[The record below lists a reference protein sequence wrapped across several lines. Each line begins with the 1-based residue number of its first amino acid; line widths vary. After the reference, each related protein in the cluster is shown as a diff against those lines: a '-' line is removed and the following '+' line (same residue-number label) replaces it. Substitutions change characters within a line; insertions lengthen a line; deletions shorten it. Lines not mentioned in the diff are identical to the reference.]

1 MNRLAISLTAAL
13 AFALGGCGTSPD
25 TGTTNSTNTMD
36 NTDKTSMEKTAQPL
50 KVDTVPMTETSKPTT
65 GHGMKNLIYPQS
77 KQLDVVDDYNGVKV
91 ADPYRWLENLDSEET
106 RDWVKRQVA
115 FTEDYFKNVPER
127 EQFRQQL
134 KAIWDYER
142 VSAPEK
148 VGQQYAYWKN
158 DGLQNQAVLY
168 VTDDLNQEGRV
179 LIDPNTLSED
189 QTASVAGV
197 EFSPKGRYMAYGISE
212 GGSDWRTWKVRDVAT
227 GKDTDDELHWVK
239 FSAPAWLPDESG
251 FFYARY
257 DEPKDENELKAVN
270 YNQKVYFHKLGTD
283 QSQDTLIYQR
293 PDHKEWGFGNIVT
306 EDGRFLLLPVWKG
319 TDERNLILF
328 KRLGSDE
335 PFKPLTPE
343 FENSYQ
349 FIGNQGDDL
358 YFVTDE
364 NADNY
369 RIIKIN
375 AKAPQQHVEIVP
387 NNPKATLR
395 SASLVGNKLLVSY
408 LDNAYSKVKRFDL
421 NGNDL
426 GEVTLP
432 GIGSVSGFSG
442 KQNDTETFYTF
453 NNFYTPTTVYRYDVE
468 KNQSQLLKQPKV
480 AFNPD
485 DYTTEQVWYTSKDG
499 TRVPM
504 FISYKKGLKKDGN
517 NPTLLYGYG
526 GFNIPITPRFSPANI
541 VWMNNGGVYAVANLR
556 GGGEFGKAWHEAGTK
571 TRKQNVFD
579 DFIAAAEY
587 LIREKYTN
595 PKKLAINGRSNG
607 GLLAAATVMQRP
619 DLFAASVPEV
629 GVQDMLRFN
638 KFTIGWA
645 WESDYGSPQNPEE
658 FAALRAYSPV
668 HNAVE
673 KEYPAIMI
681 TTADHDDRV
690 FPAHS
695 FKLAAALQN
704 AQKGDQ
710 PIVIRIDTKAGHGA
724 GKPTDKVIDEV
735 ADRFAF
741 MRHNM
746 SDDTK
751 DNTKE

>member
-1 MNRLAISLTAAL
+1 MKTIQTLIVANLFLVLSACGGQPQENEAAGPQASEESSLQTTPKTQPL
-13 AFALGGCGTSPD
+13 TD
-25 TGTTNSTNTMD
+25 TGKAVS
-36 NTDKTSMEKTAQPL
+36 
-50 KVDTVPMTETSKPTT
+50 T
-65 GHGMKNLIYPQS
+65 GHDMKNLIYPES
-77 KQLDVVDDYNGVKV
+77 KRVEVTDDYNGVKV
-91 ADPYRWLENLDSEET
+91 ADPYRWLEDIDSEET
-106 RDWVKRQVA
+106 RNWVQRQVA
-115 FTEDYFKNVPER
+115 FTENYFKNMPER
-127 EQFRQQL
+127 EHFRQQL
-134 KAIWDYER
+134 KKVWDYER
-142 VSAPEK
+142 VGAPEK
-148 VGQQYAYWKN
+148 VGDAYVYWKN

-168 VTDDLNQEGRV
+168 ITDDLAKEGRV
-179 LIDPNTLSED
+179 LIDPNKLSDD
-189 QTASVAGV
+189 QTVSVAGV
-197 EFSPKGRYMAYGISE
+197 VFSPKGRYMAYGISE
-212 GGSDWRTWKVRDVAT
+212 GGSDWRTWKVREVAT
-227 GKDTDDELHWVK
+227 GKDTSDELRWVK

-257 DEPKDENELKAVN
+257 DAPVDENQLKAVN
-270 YNQKVYFHKLGTD
+270 YNQKVYFHKLGTK
-283 QSQDTLIYQR
+283 QSDDKLVYQR
-293 PDHKEWGFGNIVT
+293 PDQKEWGFGNIVT

-319 TDERNLILF
+319 TDERNLILV

-335 PFKPLTPE
+335 SFWPLTPE
-343 FENSYQ
+343 FENSYS

-358 YFVTDE
+358 YFVTDKD
-364 NADNY
+364 ADNY
-369 RIIKIN
+369 RIVRIN
-375 AKAPQQHVEIVP
+375 ANSPGRLEEIVP
-387 NNPKATLR
+387 NDPKATLR
-395 SASLVGNKLLVSY
+395 SASMVGGKLLVSY

-421 NGNDL
+421 DGAYL
-426 GEVTLP
+426 GEIKLP
-432 GIGSVSGFSG
+432 GIGSVSGFGG
-442 KQNDTETFYTF
+442 KQSETETFYTF
-453 NNFYTPTTVYRYDVE
+453 NNFYTPTTVYRYDVAVNKSE
-468 KNQSQLLKQPKV
+468 LLKQPKV

-541 VWMNNGGVYAVANLR
+541 VWMDNGGVYAVANLR
-556 GGGEFGKAWHEAGTK
+556 GGGEFGKPWHEAGTK

-587 LIREKYTN
+587 LIENKYTN

-629 GVQDMLRFN
+629 GVHDMLRFN

-645 WESDYGSPQNPEE
+645 WESDYGSPQKPEE

-673 KEYPAIMI
+673 KVYPAIMI

-690 FPAHS
+690 YPAHS
-695 FKLAAALQN
+695 FKLAAALQQ
-704 AQKGDQ
+704 AQKGQ
-710 PIVIRIDTKAGHGA
+710 APVLIRIDTKAGHGA
-724 GKPTDKVIDEV
+724 GKPTDKIIDEV

-746 SDDTK
+746 K
-751 DNTKE
+751 D